1 MAILPKIQHGYNHH
15 PEIQEIEALSYGKR
29 DYLQGFGCQ
38 SPYVLGPRGEH
49 SKDSCNHAFGSYS

>member
-1 MAILPKIQHGYNHH
+1 MDILSKIQHGYNHH
-15 PEIQEIEALSYGKR
+15 PEIQKTEALSYGKW

-38 SPYVLGPRGEH
+38 SSYVNGPRGVP